1 MLSFI
6 TEVRVRFSETDKM
19 QFLHHARHIEYFEIA
34 RTEML
39 RHYGL
44 PYKTIEDN
52 GFEMP
57 VVETFVKYKN
67 PAFYDEVLL
76 IESFVTEYLSPRVRI
91 NYRITRKE
99 GGQLL
104 AEGYTTLAFVNKE
117 TKKISRPP
125 DFYIKKLQ
133 KIFEEVNAE

>member
-6 TEVRVRFSETDKM
+6 TEIRVRFSETDKM
-19 QFLHHARHIEYFEIA
+19 QFLHNARYIEYFEIA

-57 VVETFVKYKN
+57 VAETFVKYKA
-67 PAFYDEVLL
+67 PAYYDEVLL
-76 IESFVTEYLSPRVRI
+76 IESYVTEYLSPRVKI
-91 NYRITRKE
+91 NYRIVRKD
-99 GGQLL
+99 GGQLI
-104 AEGYTTLAFVNKE
+104 AEGYTTLAFINKE

-125 DFYIKKLQ
+125 DFYLKKMQ
-133 KIFEEVNAE
+133 KLFGETHAE